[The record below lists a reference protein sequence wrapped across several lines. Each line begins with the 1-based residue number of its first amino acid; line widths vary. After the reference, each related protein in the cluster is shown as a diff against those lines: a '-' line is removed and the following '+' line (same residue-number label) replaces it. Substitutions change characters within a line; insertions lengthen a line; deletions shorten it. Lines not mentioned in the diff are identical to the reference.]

1 MCDVLTNTLDPIP
14 TCHLKIEVNS
24 ETQSNI
30 CRFGENIGLDFSG
43 PPSHKIGD
51 LLLQD
56 LPHDRGLARY
66 FGTWSSQ
73 LFLSSQMNLWL
84 DLLFNVVKWWKYLRK
99 EDVACPSLQEIG
111 SCLYEIS
118 CFFPSLAFLQHR
130 GVARTFVC
138 TFWDE
143 NQLYLDSTT
152 FSALTFVSSQQK
164 CAFCNAADSYQVFLL
179 WIHVYFEWAGL
190 DDMTWLGRIWE
201 SSDHC
206 KSCGNARFCPDWPRL
221 K

>member
-1 MCDVLTNTLDPIP
+1 
-14 TCHLKIEVNS
+14 
-24 ETQSNI
+24 
-30 CRFGENIGLDFSG
+30 
-43 PPSHKIGD
+43 
-51 LLLQD
+51 
-56 LPHDRGLARY
+56 
-66 FGTWSSQ
+66 
-73 LFLSSQMNLWL
+73 MNLWL
-84 DLLFNVVKWWKYLRK
+84 DFLFNVVKWWKYLRK

-179 WIHVYFEWAGL
+179 WIHVYFEWGGL
-190 DDMTWLGRIWE
+190 DDMTWMDGRIWE
-201 SSDHC
+201 WSRII
-206 KSCGNARFCPDWPRL
+206 ARVVATPGSAPTGPGWNRIYVIIES
-221 K
+221 

>member
-1 MCDVLTNTLDPIP
+1 
-14 TCHLKIEVNS
+14 
-24 ETQSNI
+24 
-30 CRFGENIGLDFSG
+30 
-43 PPSHKIGD
+43 
-51 LLLQD
+51 
-56 LPHDRGLARY
+56 
-66 FGTWSSQ
+66 
-73 LFLSSQMNLWL
+73 MNLWL
-84 DLLFNVVKWWKYLRK
+84 DFLFNVVKWWKYLRK

-179 WIHVYFEWAGL
+179 WIHVYFEWWGW
-190 DDMTWLGRIWE
+190 MTWHGWPGFGSGVGSLQELWQRPVLPQLAPAEIEYHWSFE
-201 SSDHC
+201 
-206 KSCGNARFCPDWPRL
+206 NAQWRKGKQLR
-221 K
+221 